1 MTENE
6 IKKALMC
13 CSNVELI
20 EDCEGCPCFRN
31 GCLDKLHG
39 DTVELI
45 NRQKAEIDELT
56 NDIIP
61 TLRDGLKQAIE
72 DMKTLEAENTNLK
85 AEVKRLKEMV
95 GEE

>member
-6 IKKALMC
+6 IIKALEC
-13 CSNVELI
+13 CSKTELI
-20 EDCEGCPCFRN
+20 ENCECCPYFKK

-39 DTVELI
+39 DIVELI

-56 NDIIP
+56 TDIIP